1 MGHWRKQR
9 ENKKLSGD
17 KWKWKHSGPKHMA
30 LSKSSSKREVY
41 ADTSLPQKIR
51 KISNTLAN

>member
-17 KWKWKHSGPKHMA
+17 KWKHNGPKYMA

-51 KISNTLAN
+51 KISNTTLAN